1 MSVFFP
7 YTSSV
12 SSPLYSYSPEVIVSI
27 DNEKNIVRNN
37 KVVIESIPVTS
48 NYYLPNNPLNT
59 SIFYPQPYSYPV
71 YQNIS
76 YIDVNQDYDLQ
87 KKVSKHFY
95 SQLYNKWVPELYPS
109 LLNYLKVSQNDVHL
123 VKSISEAKSNTTKE
137 SEIGIKINYLADY
150 ILTKKNIVEL
160 LSVYSDKKG
169 IKWWNMRAYADDIEL
184 YMIKR
189 LEQKLKEMVLE

>member
-12 SSPLYSYSPEVIVSI
+12 SSPLYSYSPEIIVSI

-48 NYYLPNNPLNT
+48 NYYLPNNVLNT
-59 SIFYPQPYSYPV
+59 SIFYPQPYTYPV
-71 YQNIS
+71 FQNIS

-123 VKSISEAKSNTTKE
+123 VKSIREAKSNTTKE
-137 SEIGIKINYLADY
+137 SEIGTKINYLADY

-169 IKWWNMRAYADDIEL
+169 IKWWNMRQYADDIEL

>member
-7 YTSSV
+7 YSSSV

-27 DNEKNIVRNN
+27 DNEKNIIRNN

-48 NYYLPNNPLNT
+48 NYYLPNNVLNT
-59 SIFYPQPYSYPV
+59 SIFYPQTYSYPV
-71 YQNIS
+71 FQNIS

-137 SEIGIKINYLADY
+137 SEIGTKINYLADY

-160 LSVYSDKKG
+160 LSVYSDNKG
-169 IKWWNMRAYADDIEL
+169 VKWWNMRAYADDIEL

-189 LEQKLKEMVLE
+189 LEKKLKEMVLE

>member
-48 NYYLPNNPLNT
+48 NYYLPNNVLNT
-59 SIFYPQPYSYPV
+59 SIFYPQPYTYPV
-71 YQNIS
+71 FQNIS

-137 SEIGIKINYLADY
+137 SEIGTKINYLAEY

-169 IKWWNMRAYADDIEL
+169 IKWWNMRSYADDIEL
-184 YMIKR
+184 FMIKR
-189 LEQKLKEMVLE
+189 LEQKIKEMVLE

>member
-12 SSPLYSYSPEVIVSI
+12 SSPLYSYSPEIIVSI

-48 NYYLPNNPLNT
+48 NYYLPNNVLNT
-59 SIFYPQPYSYPV
+59 SIFYPQPYTYPV
-71 YQNIS
+71 FQNIS

-137 SEIGIKINYLADY
+137 SEIGTKINYLADY

-169 IKWWNMRAYADDIEL
+169 IKWWNMRQYADDIEL